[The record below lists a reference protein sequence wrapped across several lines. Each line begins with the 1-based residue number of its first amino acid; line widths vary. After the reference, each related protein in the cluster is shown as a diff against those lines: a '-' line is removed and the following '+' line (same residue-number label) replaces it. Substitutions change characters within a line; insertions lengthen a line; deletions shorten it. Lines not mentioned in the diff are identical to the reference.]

1 MSELEESIIGE
12 LVFEAVT
19 TKKGDKR
26 KKNLKNYTTGRS
38 KKKKNLG
45 CYLLRIAF

>member
-19 TKKGDKR
+19 TKKGDKQ
-26 KKNLKNYTTGRS
+26 KKKSEKLYNRS
-38 KKKKNLG
+38 LKKKKK
-45 CYLLRIAF
+45 I